1 MNKPTYNLVFSKD
14 HIYKDLNKVWKEEVE
29 SVFASHGL
37 TCRMN
42 EDECEMIL
50 ETGNIEDEYI
60 IKRARNAL
68 GVLACGL
75 SAQWVKPILLEQ
87 IYCDVIKIEKPD
99 GMSEEEFS
107 SNYDDFIDK
116 FENLYELQRK
126 WYCFVIY
133 FDECITVLATS
144 FQATSAVKSLVQEGL
159 FGTIPFQDNAE
170 MLIRCIETYDK
181 EEETLTNNLELFCS
195 LLAGVRI

>member
-1 MNKPTYNLVFSKD
+1 MNKPTYNLIFSKD

-29 SVFASHGL
+29 PVFASHGL

-42 EDECEMIL
+42 E
-50 ETGNIEDEYI
+50 
-60 IKRARNAL
+60 
-68 GVLACGL
+68 
-75 SAQWVKPILLEQ
+75 VKPILLQQ

-116 FENLYELQRK
+116 FENLYELQRQ

-144 FQATSAVKSLVQEGL
+144 FQATSAVKCLVQESL

-195 LLAGVRI
+195 LLAGVTE